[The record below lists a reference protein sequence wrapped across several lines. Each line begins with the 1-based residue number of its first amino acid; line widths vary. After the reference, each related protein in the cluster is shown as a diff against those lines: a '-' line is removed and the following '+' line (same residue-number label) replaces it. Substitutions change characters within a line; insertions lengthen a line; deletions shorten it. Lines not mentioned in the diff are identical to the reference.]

1 MGTAAPKA
9 TSFSGETFT
18 RRVVVPMAGMVIL
31 AILLVLGFAIISA
44 NWQNRLEVDS
54 STALAETALAVKKR
68 EIARNLQ
75 DYAVWEDVFKNLH
88 QTLDFEW
95 ASTNG
100 NVGAN
105 LYEGLGYD
113 MAFVLRPDGKTVYS
127 VLKGIPQQTADAF
140 SVIPE
145 GLQTLAKAGSNGEP
159 EVGFLRSNQDVLL
172 VAATAILPPSIDAST
187 IPPQERS
194 SLIFAKAL
202 DKTFVEGISS
212 DYLLDGLKVVGS
224 EGQAEGAM
232 LPLLDPSGKVLS
244 YITWTPATPGYQ
256 LLKWQL
262 PPLAA
267 AMVLLGL
274 FAYQVIRKVRRS
286 TEELEESA
294 RTVETYAQTI
304 EESEARFR
312 DVAEASSDWIWE
324 CDGEMRLVY
333 LSARFSEVTGIAAA
347 SVLGKQLERFF
358 MKDSDTEGWARLH
371 ESARDHLAFRDV
383 RCSYSDAASHVRV
396 CRLAGRPIVN
406 GKREF
411 SGFRGTATDITEEV
425 EAHARANHLALHDA
439 LTELPNRLLF
449 RERLIYALSDNRRDH
464 GDLAVLCLD
473 LDHFK
478 EINDTLGHGAGDI
491 LLRQLAARLQACVRS
506 GDTVAR
512 LGGDEFAII
521 QSSANQPADA
531 DALGRAIIEIV
542 KQPFNVEGHELH
554 IGVSI
559 GVAFPDHANDPD
571 KLLKNADIAL
581 YRAKQAGRG
590 TVRHFE
596 PHMDAELQARKA
608 LEYDLRQALPKNEL
622 ELHYQPLIDLELQKV
637 TAVEALLRWRHPSR
651 GLVSPGEFI
660 SLAEETG
667 LILSIGEWV
676 LRTACQQALSWPEI
690 RVAVNLSPVQ
700 FRHRELVDTVRQV
713 LQDTGLEPNRLE
725 LEITESVLINDTEAA
740 LEILSALKSIG
751 VQIAMD
757 DFGTGYSSL
766 GYLNSF
772 PFDKIKI
779 DKSFVS
785 TLEDKAKSL
794 AIVRS
799 VIGLSESLSMATTA
813 EGVETLEQASLLLGE
828 GCKQGQGFYF
838 GHPVPALE
846 MTAFLGNWE
855 GFSLP
860 AAARTNAA

>member
-1 MGTAAPKA
+1 MEAADLKA
-9 TSFSGETFT
+9 ASFSGEKFT

-31 AILLVLGFAIISA
+31 AILLVLGFAVISA
-44 NWQNRLEVDS
+44 DGQNRLEVES

-75 DYAVWEDVFKNLH
+75 DYAVWEDVFRNLH
-88 QTLDFEW
+88 ETLDFGW

-105 LYEGLGYD
+105 IYEGLGYD
-113 MAFVLRPDGKTVYS
+113 LAFVLRPDGKTVYA
-127 VLKGIPQQTADAF
+127 VVDGVPQTADAF
-140 SVIPE
+140 SIIPQ
-145 GLQTLAKAGSNGEP
+145 GLDSLVQAGSTSEP
-159 EVGFLRSNQDVLL
+159 AVGFLRSKDQVLL
-172 VAATAILPPSIDAST
+172 VAATAILPPSVDAST
-187 IPPQERS
+187 IPPQQRS
-194 SLIFAKAL
+194 SLVFAKAL
-202 DKTFVEGISS
+202 DKTFVESISS
-212 DYLLDGLKVVGS
+212 DYLLDSLKVV
-224 EGQAEGAM
+224 EHEAQAEGAT
-232 LPLLDPSGKVLS
+232 LPLVDPSGNSLS
-244 YITWTPATPGYQ
+244 YIVWTPATPGYQ
-256 LLKWQL
+256 FLKWLL

-274 FAYQVIRKVRRS
+274 FAHQVIRKVRRS

-294 RTVETYAQTI
+294 RTVETYAQTL

-333 LSARFSEVTGIAAA
+333 LSTRFSEVTGIPAA
-347 SVLGKQLERFF
+347 SILGKQLDQFF
-358 MKDSDTEGWARLH
+358 MKDTDAEGWERLH
-371 ESARDHLAFRDV
+371 ASAHDHVAFRHV
-383 RCSYSDAASHVRV
+383 RCSYKDAQGRMRI
-396 CRLAGRPIVN
+396 CRLAGRPI
-406 GKREF
+406 GSSKGQL

-449 RERLIYALSDNRRDH
+449 RERLIYALADNRRQH
-464 GDLAVLCLD
+464 SDLAILCLD

-478 EINDTLGHGAGDI
+478 EVNDTLGHGAGDV
-491 LLRQLAARLQACVRS
+491 LLRQFSARLQTCLQS

-521 QSSANQPADA
+521 QSSANQPQDA
-531 DALGRAIIEIV
+531 GALSRRIIEIV
-542 KQPFNVEGHELH
+542 KQPFQVEGHELH
-554 IGVSI
+554 VGVSI
-559 GVAFPDHANDPD
+559 GVAFPDHADDPD

-581 YRAKQAGRG
+581 YRAKQGGRG
-590 TVRHFE
+590 NVRFFE
-596 PHMDAELQARKA
+596 PQMDLELQARKA
-608 LEYDLRQALPKNEL
+608 LEYDLRQALLKDEL
-622 ELHYQPLIDLELQKV
+622 ELHYQPLIDLEAQKV

-660 SLAEETG
+660 PLAEETG
-667 LILSIGEWV
+667 MIISIGEWV
-676 LRTACQQALSWPEI
+676 LRTACEQALSWPGL

-700 FRHRELVDTVRQV
+700 FRHRELVDTVKQV
-713 LQDTGLEPNRLE
+713 LDDTGLEPSRLE

-740 LEILSALKSIG
+740 LDILSALKGIG
-751 VQIAMD
+751 VHIAMD

-779 DKSFVS
+779 DKSFVT
-785 TLEDKAKSL
+785 TLEDKVKSL

-799 VIGLSESLSMATTA
+799 VIGLSESLSMTTTA
-813 EGVETLEQASLLLGE
+813 EGVETMEQAMLLLGE
-828 GCKQGQGFYF
+828 GCKQVQGYF
-838 GHPVPALE
+838 FGRPVPALE
-846 MTAFLGNWE
+846 MTAFLGNWQ
-855 GFSLP
+855 GFTVLQSLKTD
-860 AAARTNAA
+860 AA